1 MALEVRDLSVWYGQI
16 RVLFGVNLRVDDREI
31 VSLIGPNGAGKTT
44 TLEAIAGLLARDG
57 EVCIDGEVLSPVAPQ
72 ATVARGLVL
81 VPQGRR
87 IFPSMTVE
95 ENLLLGGFSHA
106 LTWRKAETA
115 FEPIFEYFP
124 RLKERRRQAAGKLS
138 GGEQQML
145 VLGRALLAQPS
156 CILIDELSLGLAPKF
171 VELLLEIIVR
181 LNQEIGTTFL
191 LVEQAA
197 AAALDI
203 SNRAYLL
210 KKGEMVFD
218 GSATEL
224 KDQVDVLRSAYLG
237 ARPTA
242 VTATTSQR

>member
-1 MALEVRDLSVWYGQI
+1 MGLDVRNLTASYGQI
-16 RVLFGVNLRVDDREI
+16 RALYGVDLRVNDREI

-44 TLEAIAGLLARDG
+44 TLNAIAGLLARDG
-57 EVCIDGEVLSPVAPQ
+57 EVEIDGHALDPRPQ
-72 ATVARGLVL
+72 DAVRHGLVL

-95 ENLLLGGFSHA
+95 ENLLLGGYSKG
-106 LTWRKAETA
+106 LTWRKADPA

-124 RLKERRRQAAGKLS
+124 RLQERRRQPAGKLS

-145 VLGRALLAQPS
+145 VIGRALLAQPR

-171 VELLLEIIVR
+171 VEILLDIIVR
-181 LNQEIGTTFL
+181 LNEELGTTFL

-210 KKGEMVFD
+210 QKGHVVFD
-218 GSATEL
+218 GAASEL
-224 KDQVDVLRSAYLG
+224 REQVDVLRSAYLG
-237 ARPTA
+237 ARPNG
-242 VTATTSQR
+242 ATVPANQR